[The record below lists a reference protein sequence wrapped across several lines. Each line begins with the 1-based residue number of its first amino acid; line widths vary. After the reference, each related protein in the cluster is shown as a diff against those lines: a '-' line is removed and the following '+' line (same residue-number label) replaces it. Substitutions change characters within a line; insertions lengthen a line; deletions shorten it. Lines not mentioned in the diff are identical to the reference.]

1 VDTALAAASI
11 ASAAVSPSKQL
22 GRKPGSK
29 TKKRV
34 RLDVDEAFKSM
45 DDHHFRRKYRMSR
58 ESYYILLDIIKE
70 HLPPTG
76 EKRAKPG
83 SVPNGPITHS
93 ARLSM
98 ALRIAAGGDAIDIA
112 DYHGVGVDEPMTSFW
127 SVVDAINATKQLDIV
142 FPTDHA
148 EQLKLAQEF
157 QDKSDIDIPCC
168 VGAIDG
174 ILIWIHKPSDDDCAA
189 MGIGPTKFFCGRKKK
204 FGVNMQAICDAKRR
218 FLWVDIRFPGTTSD
232 YFAFTQ
238 SDLFRKLEEDEM
250 LLYPG
255 LCLFGDN
262 AYVNAPYMCV
272 PFTNVHGSGNTQ
284 DAYNFFQSQLRIN
297 IECAFGMLVHRFGM
311 LRKPFPVGVSI
322 DKTNAALLALCKLHN
337 YCIDCNN
344 ANDDADITSADL
356 NDTGSI
362 MLGGG
367 MVLPR
372 IDNNGVDYWVYDN
385 EEDRLDALLDGGE
398 HFEDVTRGFR
408 RRYRRYDDL
417 PSRAILNHVTESG
430 ARRPSRNLSR
440 RRRSI

>member
-1 VDTALAAASI
+1 M
-11 ASAAVSPSKQL
+11 SK
-22 GRKPGSK
+22 
-29 TKKRV
+29 
-34 RLDVDEAFKSM
+34 
-45 DDHHFRRKYRMSR
+45 
-58 ESYYILLDIIKE
+58 ESFYILLDIIKE

-127 SVVDAINATKQLDIV
+127 SVVDAINDANQLNIV

-148 EQLKLAQEF
+148 EQQQLAQEF
-157 QDKSDIDIPCC
+157 QRKSDVGIACC
-168 VGAIDG
+168 IGAIDG
-174 ILIWIHKPSDDDCAA
+174 ILIWIHKPYDDDCKEI
-189 MGIGPTKFFCGRKKK
+189 GIGPTKFFCGRKKK
-204 FGVNMQAICDAKRR
+204 YGLNMQAICDARRR
-218 FLWVDIRFPGTTSD
+218 FLWVDIRFPGATSD

-238 SDLFRKLEEDEM
+238 SDLFRRLEEDEK

-311 LRKPFPVGVSI
+311 LRKPFPPGVSI
-322 DKTNAALLALCKLHN
+322 DKINAAILALCKLHN
-337 YCIDCNN
+337 FCIDRNCEK
-344 ANDDADITSADL
+344 DDNDITS
-356 NDTGSI
+356 
-362 MLGGG
+362 
-367 MVLPR
+367 V
-372 IDNNGVDYWVYDN
+372 
-385 EEDRLDALLDGGE
+385 
-398 HFEDVTRGFR
+398 VTR
-408 RRYRRYDDL
+408 
-417 PSRAILNHVTESG
+417 VTLCLMEAWFFLG
-430 ARRPSRNLSR
+430 L
-440 RRRSI
+440 IIMG